1 MCSTSLKEGAE
12 GDDEFEN
19 EERCEGRRMSE
30 MGGRTAV
37 KERSEKW
44 MADKETQQWW
54 YNRKENDD
62 D

>member
-19 EERCEGRRMSE
+19 GERCEGPRMSE

-37 KERSEKW
+37 KERSES
-44 MADKETQQWW
+44 
-54 YNRKENDD
+54 
-62 D
+62 